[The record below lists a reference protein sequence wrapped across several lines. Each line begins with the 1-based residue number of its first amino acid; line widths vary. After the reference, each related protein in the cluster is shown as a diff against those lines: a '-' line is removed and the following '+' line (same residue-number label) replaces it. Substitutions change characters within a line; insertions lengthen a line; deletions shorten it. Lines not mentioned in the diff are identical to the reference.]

1 MFTVSDSLN
10 WLGSLPLPAIFVA
23 IFLIG
28 IGWELSKRR
37 KIKDKNGPAYKTV
50 NQVVGE
56 VHEKVYG
63 PPVYGKMFVGLIL
76 LVAPFANPDWNIVW
90 RVVLPIAGIG
100 LLGLAGKD
108 VVVEIKSRIQ

>member
-1 MFTVSDSLN
+1 MSTVSDFLN
-10 WLGSLPLPAIFVA
+10 WFGSLPLSAIFVA

-28 IGWELSKRR
+28 IGWELFKRR

-56 VHEKVYG
+56 VHEKLYG
-63 PPVYGKMFVGLIL
+63 PPVYAKLFIGLIF
-76 LVAPFANPDWNIVW
+76 LVAPFANPDWGIVW

-108 VVVEIKSRIQ
+108 VVVEIKSRIR